1 MEHVY
6 PCQNLAET
14 RAQIDRIDRALVT
27 LIAERGICVRQAAAF
42 KHGRGE
48 VEGGKRAEQVMRRV
62 ERLAGEL
69 GADAALT
76 AAVYRA
82 MISDFVADEMAAFRA
97 RTAED

>member
-48 VEGGKRAEQVMRRV
+48 VEGGKRADQVMRRV

>member
-14 RAQIDRIDRALVT
+14 RAQIDRIDRALVA

-48 VEGGKRAEQVMRRV
+48 VEGGKRVDR
-62 ERLAGEL
+62 
-69 GADAALT
+69 
-76 AAVYRA
+76 
-82 MISDFVADEMAAFRA
+82 
-97 RTAED
+97 